1 MSLNESQVEKATKPK
16 GAEKMLELF
25 LFMATSFGDNGL
37 FSVNAV
43 SFTLYQ
49 YAQ

>member
-1 MSLNESQVEKATKPK
+1 MSLDESQVEKVTKPK

-25 LFMATSFGDNGL
+25 LFMTTSFGGNSL

-43 SFTLYQ
+43 SFTFYQ